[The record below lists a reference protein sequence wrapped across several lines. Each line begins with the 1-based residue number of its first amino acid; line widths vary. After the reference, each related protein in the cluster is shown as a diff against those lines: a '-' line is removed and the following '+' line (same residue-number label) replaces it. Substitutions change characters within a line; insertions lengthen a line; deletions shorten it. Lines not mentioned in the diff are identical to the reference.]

1 MEDHI
6 LSAGK
11 SEPNK
16 NDSCIILFVCSFLAN
31 NQIFV
36 VPDLNIVVMLLTI
49 TPHDVNKI
57 NTVFYLLCIHAT
69 SQFRAG

>member
-1 MEDHI
+1 M
-6 LSAGK
+6 SADT

-16 NDSCIILFVCSFLAN
+16 NDSCIILFVCSSLAK

-36 VPDLNIVVMLLTI
+36 VPDLKSVVMLFTI
-49 TPHDVNKI
+49 TPHGVNKI

>member
-1 MEDHI
+1 MI
-6 LSAGK
+6 
-11 SEPNK
+11 
-16 NDSCIILFVCSFLAN
+16 VCSSLAK

-36 VPDLNIVVMLLTI
+36 VPDLKSVVMLLTI
-49 TPHDVNKI
+49 TPHGVNKI